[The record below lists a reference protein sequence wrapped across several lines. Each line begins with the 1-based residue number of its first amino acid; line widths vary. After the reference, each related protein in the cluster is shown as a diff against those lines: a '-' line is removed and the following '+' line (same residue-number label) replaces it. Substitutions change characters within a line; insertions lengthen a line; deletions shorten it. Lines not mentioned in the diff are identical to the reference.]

1 MALREVI
8 EEVRQEIAAA
18 GSGINEADAKAA
30 LITPILSELGW
41 RGLQRIRSE
50 YPVDQGR
57 MRLDYALIGTGTKPV
72 ALIEAKAPREDLE
85 SHVAQVLSY
94 AFHEGVDVCVLTTGI
109 LYWLYLPRE
118 KGSPEERRF
127 AELDLQ
133 SDDVEKVAAIFQS
146 CLGFESLTNGA
157 GEKSAKEILAT
168 RQLERRM
175 RQEIPRAWQRLISE
189 PNEMLIELVQE
200 EVHEALGAR
209 PTHDEVKTELR
220 AIVSERAPR
229 PIAEG
234 RPVDTMP
241 KASPAETPRSSL
253 RAARRGKSPSTRV
266 LEFRLWGQ
274 TYPVRHQYE
283 VLTTVVD
290 LVYARHRDDFGR
302 ALRITNFYE
311 DPARCVTPH
320 QISGSRYYVNRS
332 LNFGNMK
339 QTCERLLEAFGYGDK
354 DLEIVTED

>member
-1 MALREVI
+1 MALRDVI

-85 SHVAQVLSY
+85 SHVAQVLGY

-133 SDDVEKVAAIFQS
+133 SDDVEKVAEIFQS

-274 TYPVRHQYE
+274 TYQVRYQYQ
-283 VLTTVVD
+283 VLAKVAD
-290 LVYARHRDDFGR
+290 LVYDRHKDGIDR
-302 ALRITNFYE
+302 
-311 DPARCVTPH
+311 VTQLTRFQYGEEGFIRPH
-320 QISGSRYYVNRS
+320 QIGASSYFVETNLDFYG
-332 LNFGNMK
+332 MK
-339 QTCERLLEAFGYGDK
+339 QTSERLLEAFGYSAR